1 MNLFFSCFND
11 LYFQFHIIIFD
22 RFLAIHTHVHCGY
35 MCAVH
40 NTLGGHNRLLGDFLC
55 IAGAFAQS
63 LSLVGEEFIIK
74 GELIIIEYMAMLGF
88 GGAIAASIQL
98 LVAIT

>member
-1 MNLFFSCFND
+1 
-11 LYFQFHIIIFD
+11 
-22 RFLAIHTHVHCGY
+22 

-40 NTLGGHNRLLGDFLC
+40 NTLGGHNWLLGDFLC

-98 LVAIT
+98 LVAITSYCNSYASDYMKRQINVTCPGSGNLAT